1 MLSIIIPVVNE
12 QEALGKSLAAL
23 QPLRRRGVEVIVVDG
38 GSTDATL
45 ALARPLADLT
55 LRAPLGRASQMNA
68 GARRAQGDTFSVPAF
83 GHRTARTG
91 RGANFRSAEP
101 KRTDMGALRCPVRFA
116 APHPSRGVL
125 YDEQKIAMD
134 RNSDRGPGDVRAAA
148 GLRAGRWISR
158 DRIDGR
164 YRTFQIIEAS
174 VAPCVPS
181 RARDDVRTPLG
192 EKRSAQDD
200 LVDVALA
207 RGVFPER

>member
-12 QEALGKSLAAL
+12 QETIGKSLAAL

-38 GSTDATL
+38 GSTDATACL
-45 ALARPLADLT
+45 GAPACRPDAQ
-55 LRAPLGRASQMNA
+55 RAPRPRQPDERRSPA
-68 GARRAQGDTFSVPAF
+68 GAGRTFSVPAF

-101 KRTDMGALRCPVRFA
+101 KRTDMGALRCSIQFT

-134 RNSDRGPGDVRAAA
+134 RDSDRGPGDVRAAA
-148 GLRAGRWISR
+148 GLRACRWISR

-164 YRTFQIIEAS
+164 YRAFQIIEAS

-192 EKRSAQDD
+192 KKRSA
-200 LVDVALA
+200 
-207 RGVFPER
+207 